1 MDNTSIA
8 LIIIYSFL
16 YISHII
22 LGPYYYS
29 FLIKGQKPKYIVKS
43 PIDLLQKSVY
53 ITYISMLLTIYFL
66 INPNTET
73 YSCGFIMTLVALVAY
88 IIKYDKSEYLIESIV
103 LHTLLLLP
111 YIFYKFY
118 YDIQIKL
125 YEPTFMTYLTI
136 ILLIS
141 YYFFQDIIY

>member
-1 MDNTSIA
+1 MDRTSIT

-29 FLIKGQKPKYIVKS
+29 FIFQGQKPKYIVKS
-43 PIDLLQKSVY
+43 FTDLLKKSVY
-53 ITYISMLLTIYFL
+53 ITYISMLMTIYFL

-73 YSCGFIMTLVALVAY
+73 YMCGLLITFVALISY
-88 IIKYDKSEYLIESIV
+88 IVKYRTSQYIVQSIV

-125 YEPTFMTYLTI
+125 YKPTIITYLTI
-136 ILLIS
+136 LLLII
-141 YYFFQDIIY
+141 YYFLQNIIY